1 MSPERLLVVDD
12 ERGVREV
19 LSVLFERGGFA
30 VRTAPSGEQALA
42 AYAEWSPD
50 VVLTDLTMPG
60 MSGLELLRQVK
71 ALAANEG
78 RDVPV
83 IILTAHGSTASA
95 VEAMKEGAFDY
106 VAKPFNN
113 DELRLLVRRSLNLR
127 ALEADN
133 ARMRMELGSRYQFA
147 QFVGASPRMQEVYA
161 LVRRVMATRIN
172 VLVCGESGTG
182 KELLARA
189 IHYGSERA
197 GGPFVA
203 LNCGAIPP
211 DLFESELFGHV
222 RGAFTG
228 AVRDKAGHM
237 EAADRGTLF
246 LDEVGELPPAA
257 QVKVLRAL
265 QERKVTRVGATSEIA
280 VDVRL
285 VAATNRDLAADVK
298 AGRFREDLYYRLN
311 VVQVDLPP
319 LRERLG
325 DVAPLAQHFVEKF
338 AAEYGKSVRGVS
350 PEGMQLLR
358 AYRYP
363 GNVREL
369 QNIVERAVVLESGA
383 LLSSA
388 SLPERV
394 RGELGDVPAEQLEE
408 VDFPE
413 GGIDLDARLGA
424 VERRYLDRALA
435 ASGGNR
441 TQAAR
446 LLGITF
452 RSLRYRLV
460 KFGMAL
466 DDPDTN

>member
-1 MSPERLLVVDD
+1 VSPERLLVVDD

-19 LSVLFERGGFA
+19 LSVLFERAGYA
-30 VRTAPSGEQALA
+30 VRTSPSGEQALL
-42 AYAEWSPD
+42 AYAEWAPD

-60 MSGLELLRQVK
+60 MSGLELLRQLK
-71 ALAANEG
+71 AAAANEG

-83 IILTAHGSTASA
+83 IILTAHGSTGSA

-113 DELRLLVRRSLNLR
+113 DELRLLVRRALNMR

-133 ARMRMELGSRYQFA
+133 TRMRAELASRYQFG
-147 QFVGASPRMQEVYA
+147 QFVGASPRMLEVYA
-161 LVRRVMATRIN
+161 LVKRVMATRIN

-189 IHYGSERA
+189 LHYGSDRS

-203 LNCGAIPP
+203 LNCGAIPHE
-211 DLFESELFGHV
+211 LFESEIFGHV
-222 RGAFTG
+222 RGSFTG
-228 AVRDKAGHM
+228 AVRDKVGHM

-246 LDEVGELPPAA
+246 LDEVGELPLAA
-257 QVKVLRAL
+257 QVKVLRAI
-265 QERKVTRVGATSEIA
+265 QERTVTRVGGTGETA
-280 VDVRL
+280 VDVRI
-285 VAATNRDLAADVK
+285 VAATNRDLVAEVK

-311 VVQVDLPP
+311 VVQVDMPP
-319 LRERLG
+319 LRERAA
-325 DVAPLAQHFVEKF
+325 DVAALAQHFVEKF
-338 AAEYGKSVRGVS
+338 ASEYGKAVWGVT
-350 PEGMQLLR
+350 PEASRLLR

-369 QNIVERAVVLESGA
+369 QNIVERAVVLEAGS
-383 LLSSA
+383 LLSA
-388 SLPERV
+388 GSLPERV
-394 RGELGDVPAEQLEE
+394 RGELGDAPGEQLEE
-408 VDFPE
+408 LDFPA

-424 VERRYLDRALA
+424 MERRYLERALV

-446 LLGITF
+446 ILGITF
-452 RSLRYRLV
+452 RSLRYRLL
-460 KFGMAL
+460 KFGMSE
-466 DDPDTN
+466 DEGDPG